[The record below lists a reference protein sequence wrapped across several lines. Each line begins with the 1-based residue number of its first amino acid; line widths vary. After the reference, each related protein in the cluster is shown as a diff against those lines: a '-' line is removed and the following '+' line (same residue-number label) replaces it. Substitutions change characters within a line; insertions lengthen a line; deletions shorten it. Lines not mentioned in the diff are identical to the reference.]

1 MAVWLS
7 RMAVWWS
14 RMASLG
20 LLAGA
25 QRKAAMSPTTL
36 QA

>member
-7 RMAVWWS
+7 RWL